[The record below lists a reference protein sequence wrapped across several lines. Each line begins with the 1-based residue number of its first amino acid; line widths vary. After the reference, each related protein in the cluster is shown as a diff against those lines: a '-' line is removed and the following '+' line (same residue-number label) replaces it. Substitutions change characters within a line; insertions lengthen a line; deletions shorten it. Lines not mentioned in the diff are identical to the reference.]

1 MGMNPDSAQEAW
13 EVSVRDALAHD
24 DTGQL
29 SVLFVG
35 AQEVW
40 GRDRASRM
48 WLEIVSAFDANA
60 VTG

>member
-1 MGMNPDSAQEAW
+1 MNPDPAVEAW
-13 EVSVRDALAHD
+13 QQSVHEALAHD
-24 DTGQL
+24 DTERLG
-29 SVLFVG
+29 SLFSG